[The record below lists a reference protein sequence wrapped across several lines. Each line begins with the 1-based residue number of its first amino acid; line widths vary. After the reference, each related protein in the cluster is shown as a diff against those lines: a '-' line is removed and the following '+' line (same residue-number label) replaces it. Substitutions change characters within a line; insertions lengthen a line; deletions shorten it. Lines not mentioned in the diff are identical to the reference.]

1 MKKIKFTCLA
11 LATSLFLNS
20 CASIVSKSSWP
31 ISINSTPNG
40 AVISIMDA
48 GGTEVFKGNTPTA
61 VVLKSGAGFFKKASY
76 TAKFILD
83 GYETKV
89 VPINFS
95 INGWYFGNL
104 LLGGIIGMLIVDPA
118 TGAMYK
124 VDNEFMSEALQKT
137 GSVSTTK
144 PSLQILDIN
153 SIPENWKE
161 HLEKVK

>member
-1 MKKIKFTCLA
+1 MKKIKITCLA
-11 LATSLFLNS
+11 LATSLLFNS
-20 CASIVSKSSWP
+20 CASIVSKSNWP
-31 ISINSTPNG
+31 VSINSTPNG
-40 AVISIMDA
+40 AVVSIADHNSV
-48 GGTEVFKGNTPTA
+48 EVFKGNTPT
-61 VVLKSGAGFFKKASY
+61 VVTLKSGAGFFKKASY

-104 LLGGIIGMLIVDPA
+104 LIGGILGMLIIDPA
-118 TGAMYK
+118 TGAMYR

-137 GSVSTTK
+137 GSASTTK